1 MKVLLTGATGV
12 AGLGILRSLL
22 ADNGVSQVT
31 YLGRRPLPP
40 WVVLPG
46 GTSAD
51 GASPTHPKLST
62 IEHKDFLTYPPA
74 IQEMIAQ
81 HDACIWALGISASGL
96 SEAKY
101 MEITDGYPSAFLD
114 VLRDKAVGTAGSPF
128 RFVYISGKGAD
139 LTEKSRILYSRVK
152 GHAENSIIKAI
163 RESGGRLGASILR
176 PGYFY
181 PSKAYPQ
188 DAPNQR
194 GLTLRITD
202 KLLGAPLS
210 IFWPAGVISVE
221 EMGQFALEAA
231 QGKWEAESGLSSI
244 FENEEMKD
252 LLR

>member
-1 MKVLLTGATGV
+1 MPRVLVSPSQFSYVPACETHKRVHT

-152 GHAENSIIKAI
+152 V
-163 RESGGRLGASILR
+163 RRLHRQSDL
-176 PGYFY
+176 F
-181 PSKAYPQ
+181 
-188 DAPNQR
+188 D
-194 GLTLRITD
+194 
-202 KLLGAPLS
+202 
-210 IFWPAGVISVE
+210 
-221 EMGQFALEAA
+221 
-231 QGKWEAESGLSSI
+231 SSRCVRV
-244 FENEEMKD
+244 MLKTA
-252 LLR
+252 